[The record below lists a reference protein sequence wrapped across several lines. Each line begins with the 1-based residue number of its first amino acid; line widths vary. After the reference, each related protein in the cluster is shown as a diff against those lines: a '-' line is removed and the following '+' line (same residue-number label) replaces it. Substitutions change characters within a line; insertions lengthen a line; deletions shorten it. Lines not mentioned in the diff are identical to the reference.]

1 MPSEEAAVNSQSSKS
16 PELNRADASEEPM
29 TRQDHFANVPAQ
41 LDELLERGDISRE
54 AFAEYSAAA
63 DAALSSTLD
72 RSGHTHNTAPTRFV
86 DVAGNRF
93 AYRRFG
99 NPMGTPVVL
108 LQHFMGNLDNYDPAI
123 TDALAT
129 GREVILTDNVG
140 VGLSTGAAPQTV
152 AGMAWDAASLID
164 ALGLE
169 QVDLFGFSMGGYV
182 AQQIAVDRPELVRRL
197 ILVGTGPRGGQ
208 DMEQLAPE
216 VAPLFG
222 KVYDPQD
229 LMWLPIFFSP
239 SEASQAAGRRFLERI
254 QARSED
260 RDVPVSEAT
269 VAAHSAA
276 AREWG
281 LAAPGSFDHLKGIPH
296 PALVV
301 NGSNDIVVPTAN
313 SYILQQ
319 NLRNAEL
326 ILFPDS
332 NHGSQFQFTDMFNR
346 YVTDFVDR

>member
-1 MPSEEAAVNSQSSKS
+1 MMHIPSEKS
-16 PELNRADASEEPM
+16 A
-29 TRQDHFANVPAQ
+29 
-41 LDELLERGDISRE
+41 LDTSR
-54 AFAEYSAAA
+54 
-63 DAALSSTLD
+63 D
-72 RSGHTHNTAPTRFV
+72 THNTAPTRFIEV
-86 DVAGNRF
+86 DGIRF

-99 NPMGTPVVL
+99 NPIGTPIVL

-129 GREVILTDNVG
+129 GREVILTDNAG
-140 VGLSTGAAPQTV
+140 VGRSTGAAPETV
-152 AGMAWDAASLID
+152 AGMARDAASLID

-169 QVDLFGFSMGGYV
+169 HVDLFGFSMGGYV

-197 ILVGTGPRGGQ
+197 ILVGTGPRGGEGMGRLTE
-208 DMEQLAPE
+208 D

-239 SEASQAAGRRFLERI
+239 SSGSQAAGRRFLERI
-254 QARSED
+254 RARTED
-260 RDVPVSEAT
+260 RDIAVSQAT
-269 VAAHSAA
+269 VAAHAA
-276 AREWG
+276 AAAEWG
-281 LAAPGSFDHLKGIPH
+281 MPARGSFDYLKAICH

-301 NGSNDIVVPTAN
+301 NGRNDVVVPTLN

-319 NLRNAEL
+319 NLPNAEL

-332 NHGSQFQFTDMFNR
+332 NHGSHFQVVELFIR
-346 YVTDFVDR
+346 YITEFVER

>member
-1 MPSEEAAVNSQSSKS
+1 MASQS
-16 PELNRADASEEPM
+16 
-29 TRQDHFANVPAQ
+29 
-41 LDELLERGDISRE
+41 
-54 AFAEYSAAA
+54 
-63 DAALSSTLD
+63 
-72 RSGHTHNTAPTRFV
+72 NTAPTRFAEV
-86 DVAGNRF
+86 DGTRF

-99 NPMGTPVVL
+99 DPIGTPMVL

-123 TDALAT
+123 TDALAL
-129 GREVILTDNVG
+129 GREVILTDNAG

-152 AGMAWDAASLID
+152 AEMARDAASLID

-169 QVDLFGFSMGGYV
+169 HVDLFGFSMGGYV

-197 ILVGTGPRGGQ
+197 ILVGTGPRGGEG
-208 DMEQLAPE
+208 MGQLAPD

-222 KVYDPQD
+222 KAYDPQD

-239 SEASQAAGRRFLERI
+239 SQDSQAAGRRFLERI
-254 QARSED
+254 RARTED
-260 RDVPVSEAT
+260 RDVPVSAAT

-281 LAAPGSFDHLKGIPH
+281 AAAPGSFDYLRDIAH
-296 PALVV
+296 PTLVV
-301 NGSNDIVVPTAN
+301 NGSDDIVVPTVN

-319 NLRNAEL
+319 NLPNAEL

-332 NHGSQFQFTDMFNR
+332 NHGSHLQFTAQFNC
-346 YVTDFVDR
+346 YVTDFVDVEAGSILVG